1 MVTQVPE
8 NVDQSRQSWMQTS
21 YEVWYRDPEI
31 VVSNMLSNPD
41 FNGQFDLRPYI
52 ELDANGKR
60 RWTNVMSG
68 NIAWKRS
75 VSGTI
80 LLSRTAF

>member
-8 NVDQSRQSWMQTS
+8 DTDHTTPSWVQTS

-41 FNGQFDLRPYI
+41 FDGQFDICPYV
-52 ELDANGKR
+52 ELDANGER
-60 RWTNVMSG
+60 RWSTS
-68 NIAWKRS
+68 AKPDCS
-75 VSGTI
+75 
-80 LLSRTAF
+80 